1 MKGRRKQLM
10 KHAVK
15 GTFQVAVLMLFS
27 YAMNQLAG
35 LLHLPVP
42 GSILGIIVLFL
53 LLESGVVKLEWIE
66 VGANWLLAELL
77 LFFSP
82 AAVGVMKYFSML
94 ESDGVRILLV
104 VIFSTV
110 VVMASSGLTAARI
123 AKHKERKVS

>member
-1 MKGRRKQLM
+1 MM

-15 GTFQVAVLMLFS
+15 GTVQVAVLMLFS

-53 LLESGVVKLEWIE
+53 LLESGIVKLEWIE

-77 LFFSP
+77 LFFIP